1 MTNSKELLI
10 FKKNLKMKELLKY
23 ANSSIPRSE
32 EDKLA
37 MIEHAANHYG
47 EYMTALGI
55 DWKNDPNSSD
65 TPMRVAKAFV
75 NDLAQGCYV
84 DAPKI
89 TAFDNLDKYDGIVFQ
104 GNIDVK
110 SFCSHHHLPFVG
122 YAHVAYIPSEDG
134 KVIGLSKLNRIV
146 EYFARRPQ
154 VQENLTMQIHDY
166 INEVCEG
173 NKGVAV
179 MVGAK
184 HMCACVRG
192 VRHDSTMMTSKM
204 SGAFLQ
210 DAPARNEFYRF
221 VDKLD

>member
-1 MTNSKELLI
+1 
-10 FKKNLKMKELLKY
+10 MKLLKY
-23 ANSSIPRSE
+23 ANSSIPRTLE
-32 EDKLA
+32 EKQS
-37 MIEHAANHYG
+37 MIAAAAQHYG
-47 EYMTALGI
+47 AYMTALGM
-55 DWKNDPNSSD
+55 DWENDPNSSD

-75 NDLAQGCYV
+75 NDLAQGCYEE
-84 DAPKI
+84 APKI
-89 TAFDNLDKYDGIVFQ
+89 TAFDNLDKYDGVVFQ

-122 YAHVAYIPSEDG
+122 YAHVAYIPSADG

-146 EYFARRPQ
+146 EYFSRRPQ
-154 VQENLTMQIHDY
+154 VQENLTTQIHNY

-179 MVGAK
+179 MVSAN

-204 SGAFLQ
+204 SGAFL
-210 DAPARNEFYRF
+210 DDPAARNEFYRF
-221 VDKLD
+221 VDHLK

>member
-1 MTNSKELLI
+1 
-10 FKKNLKMKELLKY
+10 MKELLKY
-23 ANSSIPRSE
+23 ANWSIPRSDE
-32 EDKLA
+32 EKKQ
-37 MIEHAANHYG
+37 MIENASLHYG
-47 EYMTALGI
+47 NYMTALGI

-75 NDLAQGCYV
+75 NDLAQGCYM

-89 TAFDNLDKYDGIVFQ
+89 TAFDNLDGYDGIVFQ

-122 YAHVAYIPSEDG
+122 HAHVAYIPSVDG

-166 INEVCEG
+166 INSVCEG
-173 NKGVAV
+173 NAGVAV
-179 MVGAK
+179 MVEAN

-204 SGAFLQ
+204 SGAFKM
-210 DAPARNEFYRF
+210 DGNARSEFYKF
-221 VDKLD
+221 VEKLANNK

>member
-1 MTNSKELLI
+1 
-10 FKKNLKMKELLKY
+10 MKELLKY
-23 ANSSIPRSE
+23 ANWSITRTDE
-32 EDKLA
+32 EKKQ
-37 MIEHAANHYG
+37 MIENAAFHYG
-47 EYMTALGI
+47 NYMTALGI

-65 TPMRVAKAFV
+65 TPNRVAKAFI

-89 TAFDNLDKYDGIVFQ
+89 TAFDNVDGYDGIVFQ

-122 YAHVAYIPSEDG
+122 HAHVAYIPSKDG

-173 NKGVAV
+173 NAGVAV
-179 MVGAK
+179 MVEAN
-184 HMCACVRG
+184 HLCACVRG

-204 SGAFLQ
+204 SGAFK
-210 DAPARNEFYRF
+210 DDGNARSEFYKF
-221 VDKLD
+221 VEKLERHK

>member
-1 MTNSKELLI
+1 
-10 FKKNLKMKELLKY
+10 MKELLKY
-23 ANSSIPRSE
+23 ANSSIPRTE
-32 EDKLA
+32 EEKKS
-37 MIEHAANHYG
+37 MIEHAAKHYG
-47 EYMTALGI
+47 DYMTALGI
-55 DWKNDPNSSD
+55 DWQNDPNSSD

-75 NDLAQGCYV
+75 NDLAQGCYTE
-84 DAPKI
+84 APKI
-89 TAFDNLDKYDGIVFQ
+89 TAFDNLDKYDGVVFQ

-122 YAHVAYIPSEDG
+122 YAHVAYIPAEDG
-134 KVIGLSKLNRIV
+134 KVVGLSKLNRIV

-166 INEVCEG
+166 VNEVCEG

-179 MVGAK
+179 MVSAN

-204 SGAFLQ
+204 SQAFLE
-210 DAPARNEFYRF
+210 DPAARNEFYRF
-221 VDKLD
+221 VDTLKK

>member
-1 MTNSKELLI
+1 MT
-10 FKKNLKMKELLKY
+10 ELLKY

-32 EDKLA
+32 AEKQA
-37 MIEHAANHYG
+37 MIENAAKHYG

-89 TAFDNLDKYDGIVFQ
+89 TAFDNLDKYNGIVFQ

-110 SFCSHHHLPFVG
+110 SFCSHHHLPFIG

-154 VQENLTMQIHDY
+154 VQENLTMQIHNY
-166 INEVCEG
+166 INETCIG

-179 MVGAK
+179 VVGAN

-204 SGAFLQ
+204 SGAFMQ
-210 DAPARNEFYRF
+210 DPATRNEFYRF
-221 VDKLD
+221 VDSME